1 MCTLGALAYL
11 DGSKVGYD
19 SVLAGCKKMASRP
32 GTIDASKAFCKKQKV
47 NENFCSSCRTCAN
60 VTASDPRVQIRAT
73 DSGRQ
78 SAQSTQRRPLHGVAA
93 ERGPHAASVPQFFE
107 NMHVHIIS
115 TCASTFSPTECV
127 PSKVS
132 RAHCATVDPG
142 FITSLP
148 TSMFC
153 NCLLP
158 SHRLRASSLTTRSSV
173 EKQKRVLRAGADA

>member
-19 SVLAGCKKMASRP
+19 SFLAGCKKMASRP

-115 TCASTFSPTECV
+115 HVRLDIFADRVRAQQSVARSLRHGGSGVHNKLTNQHVLQLPAALASAPCELSHD
-127 PSKVS
+127 SK
-132 RAHCATVDPG
+132 
-142 FITSLP
+142 
-148 TSMFC
+148 FC
-153 NCLLP
+153 
-158 SHRLRASSLTTRSSV
+158 
-173 EKQKRVLRAGADA
+173 